1 MSFRWLPFSA
11 AIIASGCVPAEEM
24 ERREQRRLER
34 AAKDLEN
41 LDWKMQYDSCLF
53 EAKGYFGSADAETI
67 RHCEERATERT
78 KP

>member
-1 MSFRWLPFSA
+1 MSFRWLPLSA
-11 AIIASGCVPAEEM
+11 AIIASGCVPAKEM

-34 AAKDLEN
+34 AAKQFEMQ
-41 LDWKMQYDSCLF
+41 DWKAEYDSCRF

-67 RHCEERATERT
+67 RHCEKRATERT

>member
-1 MSFRWLPFSA
+1 MSLRWAALGA

-34 AAKDLEN
+34 AATQFEMQ
-41 LDWKMQYDSCLF
+41 DWEAEYDSCLF
-53 EAKGYFGSADAETI
+53 EAKGYFGSADAETV